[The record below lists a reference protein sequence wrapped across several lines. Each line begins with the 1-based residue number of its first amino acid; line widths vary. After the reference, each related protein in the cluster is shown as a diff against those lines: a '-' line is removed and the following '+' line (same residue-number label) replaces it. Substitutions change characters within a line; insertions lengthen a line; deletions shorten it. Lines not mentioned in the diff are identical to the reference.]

1 MELHVVFLG
10 AAVAVVGA
18 LCLLDLLLTFGV
30 IRRLREHT
38 EMLSTG
44 GMPDMPVIGLASG
57 EPVAA
62 FSALALGGELL
73 NGATGL
79 RVAGFFSS
87 ACSACPERVGPFMEY
102 LAGHRVARESMLSVV
117 VTPENGLPPYAD
129 RLSEAGQV
137 CAVQQDSDV
146 VKAFK
151 VSGFPAFCLL
161 DADGALVTASYD
173 PARLPAPAAAAA
185 A

>member
-1 MELHVVFLG
+1 MELNVVFLG

-18 LCLLDLLLTFGV
+18 LCLLDLVLTFGV

-38 EMLSTG
+38 ELLGRGSV
-44 GMPDMPVIGLASG
+44 PDRPIIGLATG

-62 FSALALGGELL
+62 FSARTLGGELL
-73 NGATGL
+73 TGATGL

-87 ACSACPERVGPFMEY
+87 VCSVCPERVGPFTEY
-102 LAGHRVARESMLSVV
+102 LAAHRIPRESVLSVV
-117 VTPENGLPPYAD
+117 VAPDGSLPPYAD

-137 CAVQQDSDV
+137 CAARYDSEV
-146 VKAFK
+146 VRAFK
-151 VSGFPAFCLL
+151 VSGFPSFCLL

-173 PARLPAPAAAAA
+173 PARLPAAAAAA
-185 A
+185 